1 MNQNQESN
9 ITQLNNSHTRAYHQS
24 QQISKKRKAYLKKR
38 MMLIVGV
45 GILLLTILAVPTLNN
60 YMKAHD
66 LREERQLASDE
77 LKLVKGYQE
86 DLQYYIKQLND
97 EQYVAKLARNE
108 YYVTG
113 EGEIVFN
120 LPDEHIPD
128 YQRVI
133 QQHKE
138 DRHLL
143 RHPEDATDPQSE

>member
-24 QQISKKRKAYLKKR
+24 KQVASQRKAYLKKR
-38 MMLIVGV
+38 MMFIVGI
-45 GILLLTILAVPTLNN
+45 GMLLLVTLAVPIMNN
-60 YMKAHD
+60 YMKAHN
-66 LREERQLASDE
+66 LREERELASDE
-77 LKLVKGYQE
+77 LDLVKAHQE
-86 DLQYYIKQLND
+86 DLQYYIDQLND

-138 DRHLL
+138 ARHLL
-143 RHPEDATDPQSE
+143 RHPEDATEPQSE